1 MQGPGGVSGDFG
13 SVSDTQDVLII
24 VVARQYFSMLRQEK
38 GHKPDASP
46 LDLEILLLIKFI
58 ATADGN
64 VIDLLSRVGIILVS
78 DKIIINGNLLTE
90 NLASSRSRI
99 NNTLNRLRWD
109 VVPLG
114 NTDKWNLLRPL
125 LQRSDV
131 RNWTIR
137 TIPPET
143 ALFSYVR
150 DNPQV
155 QLQADSMPVFLETA
169 RTAPPGGE
177 FAQVADPDGDHQGT
191 MAFS

>member
-1 MQGPGGVSGDFG
+1 MHSAGIVPGGLESL
-13 SVSDTQDVLII
+13 SDTQDVLIL
-24 VVARQYFSMLRQEK
+24 VVARQYFAMLRQEK

-64 VIDLLSRVGIILVS
+64 IIDLLSRVGIILVG
-78 DKIIINGNLLTE
+78 DKLIVNGNLLTE
-90 NLASSRSRI
+90 NLVSSRSRI

-109 VVPLG
+109 VVQLG
-114 NTDKWNLLRPL
+114 NNEKWSLLKPL

-155 QLQADSMPVFLETA
+155 QFQSDALSVFLDGA
-169 RTAPPGGE
+169 AV
-177 FAQVADPDGDHQGT
+177 AQDSLR
-191 MAFS
+191 FS